1 MASMFPSFK
10 GSSMLFSVVYAVYA
24 YKQSIKEEFNSYDL
38 HVTNHY
44 TTDTLFFFIIPS
56 THLGF
61 LIIMPIPYVPAKCF
75 CEGMASASI
84 IEREFE
90 KKNETIFKSST
101 KVFR

>member
-1 MASMFPSFK
+1 MMASMFPSFK

-24 YKQSIKEEFNSYDL
+24 HKQSIKEEFNSYDL
-38 HVTNHY
+38 HVTNHQTRHY
-44 TTDTLFFFIIPS
+44 SIFFYYSFLFCFCQ
-56 THLGF
+56 
-61 LIIMPIPYVPAKCF
+61 CF

-84 IEREFE
+84 IEKEFE